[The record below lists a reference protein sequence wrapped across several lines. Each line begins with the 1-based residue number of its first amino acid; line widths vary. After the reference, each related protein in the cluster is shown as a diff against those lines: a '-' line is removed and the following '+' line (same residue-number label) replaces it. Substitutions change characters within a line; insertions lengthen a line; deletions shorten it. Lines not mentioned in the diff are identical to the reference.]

1 MTNTETLIGK
11 TTRRILFSE
20 DGRVAA
26 FGEYFPAG
34 TEVYVT
40 ERRDGRGFNIRV
52 PGTLWTQHVYSSAVT
67 SF

>member
-1 MTNTETLIGK
+1 MTNAETLTGR

-20 DGRVAA
+20 DGRTSA
-26 FGEYFPAG
+26 FGQYFPAG

-40 ERRDGRGFNIRV
+40 ERRNGRGFDIRV
-52 PGTLWTQHVYSSAVT
+52 PGTLWTQHVYPSAVT